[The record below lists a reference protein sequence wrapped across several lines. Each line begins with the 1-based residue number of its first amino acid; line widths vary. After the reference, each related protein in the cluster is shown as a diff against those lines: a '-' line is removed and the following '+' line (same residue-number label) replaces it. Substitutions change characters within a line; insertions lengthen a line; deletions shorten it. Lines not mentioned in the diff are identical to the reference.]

1 MSDLPAKPRSRRE
14 GARTLCILLVDDL
27 AEDRA
32 RIAEIVAH
40 DVVPAEVDEV
50 GDHVSFFRALRENRY
65 DIVITEQDLHWSS
78 GQEVLHAVKSLR
90 PAVPVIMIARRAD
103 EGVAATAF
111 REGLD
116 AYVPKAGEL
125 VVRLRASLRS
135 AFRRLEFEERIDG
148 LEDRIELLLDR
159 LNVAVF
165 RTTAGGELLEG
176 NPAFQRLFGAIVG
189 ADGLP
194 RALEGLFEDSAAYR
208 ELEKGLHAEGQVRSF
223 QARLRRADGSGSWVS
238 LSLTLRKGP
247 GGVVVFDGL
256 AEGVT
261 AVREAGEALQQ
272 ARDDLRAVFEHSG
285 AAVAVLESD
294 GTIAMVNSAFE
305 RFSGFPR
312 RELEGVESWSR
323 FLPIEDRDRVAER
336 RRVQLG
342 AGDGSARSGSFDF
355 VGRDGRRRRVHAAE
369 TVLPGGTRSVVSLV
383 DISER
388 QRIGDQLLHNAFHDA
403 LTGLPNRL
411 SLFER
416 LAAVADRSASRD
428 GDGTALI
435 LLDLDGF
442 KGIND
447 RVGWRVGDLLLRA
460 VCRRIEGAVPGA
472 MLMARCGSDSFTV
485 LLHPATGEEMSAA
498 SAAIEEALAAPF
510 HFADDRIQCT
520 ASIGMAWA
528 DGRSGVGTLLR
539 DAEAALY
546 EARRQG
552 GARCVRF
559 IPSAGDGSL

>member
-1 MSDLPAKPRSRRE
+1 MRDFPANPRSLRE
-14 GARTLCILLVDDL
+14 GAATLCILVVDDL
-27 AEDRA
+27 AEDRS

-40 DVVPAEVDEV
+40 DVVPAKVEEI

-90 PAVPVIMIARRAD
+90 PAAPVIMIARRAD

-116 AYVPKAGEL
+116 AYIPKAGEL

-165 RTTAGGELLEG
+165 RATADGELLEG
-176 NPAFQRLFGAIVG
+176 NPAFQRLFGAVVG
-189 ADGLP
+189 VDGLS
-194 RALEGLFEDSAAYR
+194 RKLGGLFEDPAAYR
-208 ELEKGLHAEGQVRSF
+208 ELEARLDAEEQVRSF
-223 QARLRRADGSGSWVS
+223 HARLRRADGSGVWVS

-247 GGVVVFDGL
+247 GAVVVADGL
-256 AEGVT
+256 AEDVT
-261 AVREAGEALQQ
+261 AAREAGEALQQ

-312 RELEGVESWSR
+312 RELEGTESWSR

-336 RRVQLG
+336 RRLQLG
-342 AGDGSARSGSFDF
+342 AGDGSARSGSYEF
-355 VGRDGRRRRVHAAE
+355 VGRDGRRRRVHATEA
-369 TVLPGGTRSVVSLV
+369 VLPGGTRTVVSLV

-416 LAAVADRSASRD
+416 LASVADRSASRD

-442 KGIND
+442 KDIND

-460 VCRRIEGAVPGA
+460 VCGRTEGAVPGA
-472 MLMARCGSDSFTV
+472 MLMARCGSDSFAV
-485 LLHPATGEEMSAA
+485 LLHPSSGEEMAAA
-498 SAAIEEALAAPF
+498 SAAIEAALAAPF
-510 HFADDRIQCT
+510 HFADQRIQCT

-528 DGRSGVGTLLR
+528 DGRTGVGTLLR

-552 GARCVRF
+552 GARSVVF
-559 IPSAGDGSL
+559 ASDVGDAS